1 MSKTM
6 YGTAADVVLVDKSI
20 GGNAFFLH
28 CIPKRFVSYHKNI
41 TNTIIIYARL
51 LENSRIL
58 DYNSIWSN
66 L

>member
-6 YGTAADVVLVDKSI
+6 YGTAADIVLVYERI

-58 DYNSIWSN
+58 DYNSMWSH